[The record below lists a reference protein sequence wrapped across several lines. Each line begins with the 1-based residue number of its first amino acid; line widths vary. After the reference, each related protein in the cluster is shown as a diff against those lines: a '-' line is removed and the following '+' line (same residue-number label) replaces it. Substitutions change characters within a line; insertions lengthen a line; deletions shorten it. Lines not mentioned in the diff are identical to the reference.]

1 MPRDAARTPLRTP
14 LRSHPRF
21 SAREITAPKSAFPLG
36 SPASREG
43 SLRLFLL
50 RLLGF
55 FFVTVVA
62 FGHDEFGLSV
72 AHFLHRIHGGLQQK
86 TLAVFRSA
94 SDVADLADLVGLS
107 GSGRQR
113 DSE

>member
-1 MPRDAARTPLRTP
+1 MPRDAARTPLR
-14 LRSHPRF
+14 SHLRF
-21 SAREITAPKSAFPLG
+21 SAREIIAPKSAFPLG
-36 SPASREG
+36 SPAGREG

-62 FGHDEFGLSV
+62 FGHNEFGLSV

-94 SDVADLADLVGLS
+94 SDVADLAGLS
-107 GSGRQR
+107 GSGQQR